1 MVRKKIFHNTSI
13 INVFLIILFLSSIPC
28 MANEDQKSSEKK
40 SSPQST
46 QDKSKIKFNPAT
58 RHLRRGIENEP
69 IYSSD
74 YNRYRD
80 IIEYCSRKHG
90 ISTKFIHSVIS
101 VESDYNP
108 KSVSHKGAVGL
119 MQLMPETAK
128 YYGVKDIYDPKQNI
142 EGGVKYLKDLI
153 KVYNGRTDLV
163 LAAYNAGQEAIK
175 KYKGIPPY
183 PETRGFIQKVN
194 RIYRR
199 RGITFSTQIYTFH
212 DSSGTTVFTNS
223 RRLKSLNG
231 EK

>member
-1 MVRKKIFHNTSI
+1 MLRKKIFRNTSI
-13 INVFLIILFLSSIPC
+13 INVFLVIFFLSSILC
-28 MANEDQKSSEKK
+28 MADEDQKLSEKK
-40 SSPQST
+40 SSAQST
-46 QDKSKIKFNPAT
+46 QNKSKIKFNPAT
-58 RHLRRGIENEP
+58 RHLRRGVENDP

-80 IIEYCSRKHG
+80 IIEYCSRKYG

-101 VESDYNP
+101 VESNYNP

-128 YYGVKDIYDPKQNI
+128 YYGVKDIYDAKQNI

-153 KVYNGRTDLV
+153 KVYNGRTDLI

-175 KYKGIPPY
+175 KYNGIPPY
-183 PETRGFIQKVN
+183 PETKRFIQKVN

-212 DSSGTTVFTNS
+212 DSSGTMVFTNS